1 MLVLIT
7 PAGFFFFVCV
17 CESMTEATAGEEE
30 DPPTDLITASTESDL
45 DLEKC
50 KTEWVQLCA
59 P

>member
-1 MLVLIT
+1 MLAFIT
-7 PAGFFFFVCV
+7 PAGFLCV

-50 KTEWVQLCA
+50 PV
-59 P
+59 